1 MLRISTRTHGIID
14 LLFASAFIASPF
26 ILKVIEDNNK
36 VSGGRK
42 AKKRKKKN
50 IVIDNIALEEIL
62 LPAIGAGIL
71 AQGIVSNHELGV
83 SKIIN
88 MKLHIVMDIARG
100 SFLIAAP
107 MLLNLDKKLRIP
119 MAVMGALEIGHAI
132 MTEHETSYEELEA
145 ILDDPDEFIEEI
157 SHIL

>member
-1 MLRISTRTHGIID
+1 MLRIPTRTHGIID

-26 ILKVIEDNNK
+26 ILKAIEDNN
-36 VSGGRK
+36 GRGRGRT
-42 AKKRKKKN
+42 KKRKKRKP
-50 IVIDNIALEEIL
+50 VIGNLALEEVL

-88 MKLHIVMDIARG
+88 MRLHLAMDIVRG

-107 MLLNLDKKLRIP
+107 RLLKLDEKLILP
-119 MAVMGALEIGHAI
+119 MAIAGALEIGHAI
-132 MTEHETSYEELEA
+132 MTEHETSFVELEA
-145 ILDDPDEFIEEI
+145 ALEDPDVFIEEI